1 MRNKWV
7 IKRLNKMLSESNG
20 TVSIDTLYDG
30 CLSLRQSPTRQH
42 ISTILSSMKH
52 VEFVEEGVWR
62 LKDETTTDN

>member
-7 IKRLNKMLSESNG
+7 IKRLNKMLSESND

-30 CLSLRQSPTRQH
+30 CLTLKQSPTRQH
-42 ISTILSSMKH
+42 ISTILSSMKN

-62 LKDETTTDN
+62 LKYETTTDN

>member
-20 TVSIDTLYDG
+20 TVSIETLYDG
-30 CLSLRQSPTRQH
+30 CLSLKQSPTRQH
-42 ISTILSSMKH
+42 LSTILSSMKN
-52 VEFVEEGVWR
+52 VEFVKEGMWR